1 MSSEK
6 FYLKQNVVLEP
17 LVNQW
22 HAWSYLVAPA
32 TAAMYIVNS
41 HLKIMQSFV
50 SAPKVHISALKS
62 PKMMAGPFVNH
73 DESSVNDI
81 KSLIENVVKEQAH
94 MLDLAEAIKTLNEY
108 LETEASGLSLEEI
121 YSKIPDSLQGF
132 VELNYDLNNNPSMR
146 LIEGLLYNSIYRNEG
161 SQSVAM
167 YVVDQDRRPF
177 IFSTPRLKQADNLQL
192 RIPFKHEILDEL
204 SKMKYIPGD
213 VEEIRENLDIDSKD
227 ETLFLS
233 FFTKEAPHKQ
243 PSQYDRDSVRVR
255 YFGHACLLIES
266 KDVNI
271 LCDPLISYHY
281 KSATDR
287 YTYADLPETIDYV
300 AITHHH
306 HDHCVIETLLQ
317 LRHRVR
323 TVIVPKNNGGSL
335 ADPSMKLVLQSIGFK
350 DVREIDEMEQID
362 VTGGSITGLPFLGE
376 HGDLNIRSK
385 IAYSITLL
393 GRSVMVSA
401 DSRICDPHVCKNI
414 RNSVNRIDALFL
426 GLQSDGAPLSWAY
439 GSLLCK
445 PLSRKM
451 DNARQVGGANFEVAS
466 SMVKQLEPKS
476 VYVYA
481 MGYEPW
487 LSYMMVPD
495 VEGPMAE
502 SNKLIDECKSNGIFA
517 EQLFRYKEIFMDTV
531 ASFVTIPAP
540 RLCAIADEVFQ

>member
-1 MSSEK
+1 MSGEK

-50 SAPKVHISALKS
+50 SAPKVHLSALKS

-73 DESSVNDI
+73 DESCVDDI
-81 KSLIENVVKEQAH
+81 TNLLENVIKKQAY
-94 MLDLAEAIKTLNEY
+94 MLELAEAIKTLNQY
-108 LETEASGLSLEEI
+108 LETEAIGFSLEEI
-121 YSKIPDSLQGF
+121 YSKIPQALQGF
-132 VELNYDLNNNPSMR
+132 VELNYDLNNHPSMR
-146 LIEGLLYNSIYRNEG
+146 LIEGLLYKSIYGNDA
-161 SQSVAM
+161 SQSFAM
-167 YVVDQDRRPF
+167 YTVEQDQRPF
-177 IFSTPRLKQADNLQL
+177 IFSTPRLKQADNLQFH
-192 RIPFKHEILDEL
+192 IPFKHEIIDEL
-204 SKMKYIPGD
+204 AKMKYIPNDLEG
-213 VEEIRENLDIDSKD
+213 IRDNLDIDSRD
-227 ETLFLS
+227 EALFLTLF
-233 FFTKEAPHKQ
+233 TEEAPYKQ
-243 PSQYDRDSVRVR
+243 PSHYDQDLVRVR
-255 YFGHACLLIES
+255 YFGHACLLVES
-266 KDVNI
+266 RDVSI

-281 KSATDR
+281 ESASDR
-287 YTYADLPETIDYV
+287 YTYADLPKIIDYIV
-300 AITHHH
+300 ITHHH

-335 ADPSMKLVLQSIGFK
+335 ADPSMKLILQSIGFK

-385 IAYSITLL
+385 IAYLITLL
-393 GRSVMVSA
+393 GQSVMVSA
-401 DSRICDPHVCKNI
+401 DSRICDPHVSKQI

-445 PLSRKM
+445 PLNRKM
-451 DNARQVGGANFEVAS
+451 DNARQVGGANFDVAS

-495 VEGPMAE
+495 YEGPIAE
-502 SNKLIDECKSNGIFA
+502 SNKLIDECNSKGIFA
-517 EQLFRYKEIFMDTV
+517 ERLFGYKEIFMDTV
-531 ASFVTIPAP
+531 A
-540 RLCAIADEVFQ
+540 